1 PDYNLTVVDANLD
14 SIWYSLDGGTN
25 STPVSASGTI
35 DQTMWSGRPNGTV
48 ILRFY
53 ANDTLG
59 NLNYT
64 EIAVKKDILAPNIS
78 IIEPNEFDIFGVV
91 RPNVTLSVSDGN
103 LYEIWYQLE
112 NASITTSN
120 YTWTGFIVQSVW
132 DQVGNGT
139 VTLRFFAND
148 TVNNLGNA
156 EVIVY
161 KDIYIPIITIIS
173 PNLND
178 VYNGTAPSFTV
189 SISGSNLNTTWYTL
203 NNGITNYTFI
213 GVGGILNQSGWTMQG
228 DGTVT
233 IKFYINNSIGVFG
246 FDEVNVIKDTIA
258 PQISLNLP
266 LNNSYWRTAPIINVL
281 VTDANLDTIWY
292 VVNASNRLLSNDIN
306 QQLDALIWTS
316 LLEGVFYIYIYAND
330 SANTL
335 SVPIVLQLY
344 KDTNAPSVPLLT
356 SFPQGEVS
364 GYLMFEWQEGSDPS
378 GISKY
383 RLIIDD
389 EADPFATP
397 GFVFEVNITGNSYEF
412 TGTLPSGTYHFFLY
426 QIDGAGNPSP
436 AATGS
441 FSISSGGS
449 PSQPPE
455 FPLWIIFVIIGV
467 AAGGGVVGI
476 MVLKKSKSKKETID
490 AIPEKKQ
497 ISKPVAE
504 ISERLTLLDYDT
516 IKVMST
522 DEINVREENL
532 LEYIRQLEENKNYSE
547 AAEFIGE
554 LILIENVLGNTQ
566 GVELYRQK
574 QIDTAVKGLEYLQSQ
589 YEIESK
595 KAAISGDYSKALE
608 FYNESKLIS
617 ENLKGYMEN
626 QESSKPQQ
634 DTVIETVEPLV
645 LKEDIESVYF
655 CINDLLTKYFDD
667 VGIKYYSTP
676 QIYDKVQEQIHGLIL
691 TDDRLQIAQI
701 DPSIIGKIRSI
712 QIVFTDDLSNE
723 NLTKLCQTFQNP
735 FVMLIIVCIKW
746 PVNIEAQTIDIPPSI
761 GVEYHKTIRI
771 LNYQLFATEI
781 GLKGVYET
789 AFKEIIDIYNRSEF
803 EVLQETHESSEII
816 IHSNEE
822 LIYDLREKGLITSRL
837 DEYFLR

>member
-1 PDYNLTVVDANLD
+1 
-14 SIWYSLDGGTN
+14 
-25 STPVSASGTI
+25 
-35 DQTMWSGRPNGTV
+35 

-64 EIAVKKDILAPNIS
+64 EITVRKDILAPNIS
-78 IIEPNEFDIFGVV
+78 ILEPNEFDLFGVV
-91 RPNVTLSVSDGN
+91 RPNVSLSINDGN
-103 LYEIWYQLE
+103 LEEIWYQLE

-120 YTWTGFIVQSVW
+120 YTWMGFIAQSVW
-132 DQVGNGT
+132 DQIGNGT

-148 TVNNLGNA
+148 TIGNLGNA
-156 EVIVY
+156 EIIVY
-161 KDIYIPIITIIS
+161 KDIYVPIINIVS

-213 GVGGILNQSGWTMQG
+213 GVSGTLNQSGWNAQG

-233 IKFYINNSIGVFG
+233 IKFYINNSIGISS

-266 LNNSYWRTAPIINVL
+266 LNNSYWRTAPIIKVL

-292 VVNASNRLLSNDIN
+292 EVNASIRLLSNDIN

-316 LLEGVFYIYIYAND
+316 LLEGEFYIYIYAND

-335 SVPIVLQLY
+335 SVPIVLHLY
-344 KDTNAPSVPLLT
+344 KDTNAPSAPLLT

-364 GYLMFEWQEGSDPS
+364 GNINFIWEEGSDPS
-378 GISKY
+378 GILKY

-397 GFVFEVNITGNSYEF
+397 GFVFDVNITGTSYEF
-412 TGTLPSGTYHFFLY
+412 TGTLPAGTYHFFLY

-441 FSISSGGS
+441 FSITSGGS

-455 FPLWIIFVIIGV
+455 FPLWIIFVIIG
-467 AAGGGVVGI
+467 AAVGGGVVGI
-476 MVLKKSKSKKETID
+476 VVLKKSKNKKQTI
-490 AIPEKKQ
+490 AQIPEKKP
-497 ISKPVAE
+497 ISKPVPE
-504 ISERLTLLDYDT
+504 ISEKLTLLDYDT

-522 DEINVREENL
+522 DEINAREETL
-532 LEYIRQLEENKNYSE
+532 LEYIKQLEENKKYTE
-547 AAEFIGE
+547 ATEFIGE
-554 LILIENVLGNTQ
+554 MILIENFLGNIQ
-566 GVELYRQK
+566 EVDLYRQK

-595 KAAISGDYSKALE
+595 KAAVSGDYSKALE
-608 FYNESKLIS
+608 FYNESKTIS

-626 QESSKPQQ
+626 QESSKTQQ
-634 DTVIETVEPLV
+634 DTMVEEVEPQA
-645 LKEDIESVYF
+645 LKEDIESVYS
-655 CINDLLTKYFDD
+655 CINDLLTKYFDEI
-667 VGIKYYSTP
+667 GIKYYSTP
-676 QIYDKVQEQIHGLIL
+676 QLYDNIEEQIHGLIL
-691 TDDRLQIAQI
+691 TDNKLQIAEI
-701 DPSIIGKIRSI
+701 DPLIRGKIRSI
-712 QIVFTDDLSNE
+712 QIIYTDDLSNE

-746 PVNIEAQTIDIPPSI
+746 PVNIEGQTIEIPPTI
-761 GVEYHKTIRI
+761 GVEYHKNIRI
-771 LNYQLFATEI
+771 INYQLFATEI
-781 GLKGVYET
+781 GLQGVYET
-789 AFKEIIDIYNRSEF
+789 AFKEIIEVYKRSEF
-803 EVLQETHESSEII
+803 EVLRETHESSEII
-816 IHSNEE
+816 IHSTEE
-822 LIYDLREKGLITSRL
+822 LIYDLREKDLITSRL